1 MSRLKAPARRDRAL
15 LTRPPRR
22 VGLLR
27 RVRSDPGPRWLFAAV
42 VAAAVVGAVI
52 AFA

>member
-1 MSRLKAPARRDRAL
+1 MSRLKAPNRRDRVL

-27 RVRSDPGPRWLFAAV
+27 RIRRDPGSRWLFAAV
-42 VAAAVVGAVI
+42 VAAAVVGGVI
-52 AFA
+52 AFG